1 MATPRASGPACPP
14 APRVPEWAAM
24 DTLYREPA
32 YYRMLFDGRSA
43 DLPFYLQH
51 AKSEILEIGVG
62 AGRVAIALAREGHRV
77 HGVDLAPDMLSAL
90 ETRLAEEPPELASRI
105 SFRQAD
111 ARTVRLDRT
120 FARVFIPFNGIAHYP
135 SASDLGALLG
145 TVRAHLAPGG
155 LFVFDAMLPDP
166 MLLAEGGSSTP
177 SFTHPR
183 TGEICRAEETY
194 RYDAM
199 TQILTITTSIR
210 ERLRDSKEQVLSLSL
225 RQFFPQETL
234 LLLEHHGFEVVAREE
249 SLGDTLGYVCRARP
263 V

>member
-1 MATPRASGPACPP
+1 
-14 APRVPEWAAM
+14 
-24 DTLYREPA
+24 LYREPA

-155 LFVFDAMLPDP
+155 LFVFDAMLPRP
-166 MLLAEGGSSTP
+166 
-177 SFTHPR
+177 
-183 TGEICRAEETY
+183 
-194 RYDAM
+194 DAAG
-199 TQILTITTSIR
+199 R
-210 ERLRDSKEQVLSLSL
+210 GR
-225 RQFFPQETL
+225 
-234 LLLEHHGFEVVAREE
+234 LEHTELHAPAHRRDLSGR
-249 SLGDTLGYVCRARP
+249 GDLPLRRDDADLDDHDVDPRAP
-263 V
+263 A